1 MNFLENNDFKNKR
14 VLIRVDFNVPLDGDR
29 NVSDE
34 SRIVAA
40 IPTINYVLSKN
51 GIVVLLSHLG
61 RPKGEDKA
69 FSLLPVAKKLS
80 TLLEKPVEF
89 LNDCIGYE
97 IDKKLEL

>member
-1 MNFLENNDFKNKR
+1 MKFLENNDFKNKR
-14 VLIRVDFNVPLDGDR
+14 VLVRVDFNVPLDKKR

-61 RPKGEDKA
+61 RPSGNDEM
-69 FSLLPVAKKLS
+69 FSLLPVAKRLSKL
-80 TLLEKPVEF
+80 LKRPVNF
-89 LNDCIGYE
+89 LNDWIGN
-97 IDKKLEL
+97 